1 MNDLTVLQAVRL
13 KGRINV
19 SDLAET
25 LREDPTDVTEAST
38 RLSSHGLL
46 IPGPPMRLTP
56 AGRTHLAELLDA
68 ERTIL
73 NAGALSA
80 IYADFRGLNT
90 ELKAALT
97 DWQLRDG
104 NPNAHDDPAYD
115 AAVLARVEEIHD
127 SAAAVLA
134 AAATALPRLAN
145 YRIKLDAALEHIRQ
159 GETSW
164 LTKPLID
171 SYHTVWFELHEELIS
186 ATGLTREQEARDGHA
201 S

>member
-1 MNDLTVLQAVRL
+1 MNDLTVLQTVRL

-19 SDLAET
+19 RELAET
-25 LREDPTDVTEAST
+25 LREDPADVTEVSI
-38 RLSSHGLL
+38 RLSARGLL

-56 AGRTHLAELLDA
+56 TGRTHLAELLDA
-68 ERTIL
+68 ERATL
-73 NAGALSA
+73 NARALSA
-80 IYADFRGLNT
+80 IYSDFRGLNAG
-90 ELKAALT
+90 LKTALT

-104 NPNAHDDPAYD
+104 NPNAHDDPEYD
-115 AAVLARVEEIHD
+115 GAVLARVEEIHD
-127 SAAAVLA
+127 SAAPVLA
-134 AAATALPRLAN
+134 DAAIALPRLAN
-145 YRIKLDAALEHIRQ
+145 YRIKLDAALSHVRQ
-159 GETSW
+159 GETFW